1 MPHVLVGLRAE
12 AAHDI
17 ERAIDHYLAEAGE
30 SVALSF
36 IEAIEHAVV
45 RIGRAPLVG
54 TLRFSYELGIPD
66 LRAWPLGHFPYVIFY
81 VTAEDRV
88 EVWRVLHSRRD
99 LTAEVAIDGS

>member
-1 MPHVLVGLRAE
+1 MPRVPVGLRAE

-36 IEAIEHAVV
+36 IEAIEHFVV
-45 RIGRAPLVG
+45 GIGRAPLVG

-88 EVWRVLHSRRD
+88 EVWRVLHTARD
-99 LTAEVAIDGS
+99 LPTEMPIGGS